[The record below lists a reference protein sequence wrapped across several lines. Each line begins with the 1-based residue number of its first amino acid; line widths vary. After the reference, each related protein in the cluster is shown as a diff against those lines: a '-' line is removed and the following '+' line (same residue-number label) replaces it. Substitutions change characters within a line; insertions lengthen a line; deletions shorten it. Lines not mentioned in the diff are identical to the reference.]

1 MRILYTF
8 LFFPILFFGQ
18 VCDSLQMQSLINIGP
33 LQISEINES
42 MGLRNG
48 TDYNGATIYYPIN
61 QNNLSSIVLVPGFM
75 NTELTIQNWG
85 PFFASHGIITM
96 TIGTNSLA
104 DTHVQRRDA
113 LFDAIISLKQENQKH
128 NQENF

>member
-18 VCDSLQMQSLINIGP
+18 VCDSLQMQSLVNIGP

-61 QNNLSSIVLVPGFM
+61 QNNLSSIVLVPFISFNLQM
-75 NTELTIQNWG
+75 KLV
-85 PFFASHGIITM
+85 
-96 TIGTNSLA
+96 SLRFCGCS
-104 DTHVQRRDA
+104 T
-113 LFDAIISLKQENQKH
+113 
-128 NQENF
+128 